1 MSVLRW
7 SIAHGQHIDPAVI
20 GYVAQSRRGVVV
32 HEIIARQV
40 EKIAFI
46 VHEARRIVGRAVN
59 IGQLAGKAHILHIG
73 RGVFP
78 VVGDDLEIDLRIL
91 FMHQIVE
98 LGHIAVES
106 VHRDDLMLAG
116 GGIVITR
123 VVASTAA
130 KQRRR
135 AAQR

>member
-1 MSVLRW
+1 MMSGAMIEYINGIEVIKAFNQGEKVLCA
-7 SIAHGQHIDPAVI
+7 SD
-20 GYVAQSRRGVVV
+20 
-32 HEIIARQV
+32 RQG
-40 EKIAFI
+40 EGK
-46 VHEARRIVGRAVN
+46 RAV
-59 IGQLAGKAHILHIG
+59 LG

-98 LGHIAVES
+98 LGHIAVRR
-106 VHRDDLMLAG
+106 VHGDDLMLAG

-123 VVASTAA
+123 VVAGTAA
-130 KQRRR
+130 KQRRH